1 MKTSGVMNV
10 TANEA
15 NKNTRVLRCN
25 EDFEN
30 WYLKQFDY
38 TMFTDTEIK
47 KAMEEV
53 RPESYPCIPLVQD
66 GGNEVTYLGED
77 LVTFL
82 FRKLCTVTLS
92 PH

>member
-1 MKTSGVMNV
+1 MKSSGKTNV

-15 NKNTRVLRCN
+15 NKNAVVLRCD
-25 EDFEN
+25 EDFEH

-38 TMFTDTEIK
+38 TMFTDMEIQQ
-47 KAMEEV
+47 AMEEV
-53 RPESYPCIPLVQD
+53 RPEKYPCIPLIQD

-92 PH
+92 PQ